1 MLAHLPPSSALS
13 IGLLVV
19 CFLLVLAF
27 EATNG
32 FHDAANAVATVI
44 YTNSLKSVPAVVW
57 SGIMNFIGVIVGGI
71 AVAYALVELLPPDVL
86 SPPDGSPAVPMLV
99 SLFVSACFWNLA
111 TWYFGI
117 PNSSSHCIIGAL
129 IGVAIANGLMM
140 SRGIGDGVDWSQ
152 VWKVLEGLAFSPLLG
167 FVFAGGLYFLA
178 RQVIRDRHLY
188 EPPKD
193 GRPPVWWIRG
203 LLILTCT
210 GVSFAH
216 GTNDGQKSI
225 GLIMLAIIGLF
236 PATYA
241 LNPTASQE
249 IVHLDQ
255 DARGAIPLI
264 RKFGDDEKE
273 VAVKAA
279 KDLESYFAGKAGPE
293 GSPQGTSVNDEPKPS
308 ALLRRVADAAGAA
321 ADKKSVPVTEQQ
333 RTSVRSD
340 AYRLITEMK
349 NVEQSKQAPPEDKT
363 QAKKIHKN
371 LSGAVE
377 YAPWWVRILSAL
389 CLGVG
394 TMIGYKRI
402 VETLGE
408 RIGNTHLTP
417 AKGASAELIA
427 ATLIGTAGV
436 SGLPVS
442 TTHIVT
448 AGIAGTMTG
457 VRGERGGGLN
467 QTMVWRIVMAWVVT
481 LPVTIAIAGG
491 LFYILA

>member
-1 MLAHLPPSSALS
+1 MLANLSPSSALS
-13 IGLLVV
+13 ISLLLI
-19 CFLLVLAF
+19 CLFLVLAF

-71 AVAYALVELLPPDVL
+71 SVAYALVELLPPDVL

-99 SLFVSACFWNLA
+99 SLFISACFWNLA

-129 IGVAIANGLMM
+129 VGVAIGNALLLGRGLG
-140 SRGIGDGVDWSQ
+140 SGVDWGQ
-152 VWKVLEGLAFSPLLG
+152 VWKVLEALALSPVLG
-167 FVFAGGLYFLA
+167 FVLAGGLYFLA
-178 RQVIRDRHLY
+178 RHLIRERHLY
-188 EPPKD
+188 EPPPE
-193 GRPPVWWIRG
+193 GQPPVWWIRG

-241 LNPTASQE
+241 LNSTASQK

-255 DARGAIPLI
+255 DARAAIPLI
-264 RKFGDDEKE
+264 EKFGDDEKE
-273 VAVKAA
+273 VAIQAA
-279 KDLESYFAGKAGPE
+279 KHIEGYLGGKT
-293 GSPQGTSVNDEPKPS
+293 SPQGAPAGDRRAV
-308 ALLRRVADAAGAA
+308 LGGIQRVADRADAA
-321 ADKKSVPVTEQQ
+321 ADQKSVPVPEHQ
-333 RTSVRSD
+333 RGSVRGD
-340 AYRLITEMK
+340 AYRLIAEMK
-349 NVEQSKQAPPEDKT
+349 EVERSKEASPREKDQAT
-363 QAKKIHKN
+363 TIHQN
-371 LSGAVE
+371 LSSAVE

-394 TMIGYKRI
+394 TMFGYRRI
-402 VETLGE
+402 VHTLGE
-408 RIGNTHLTP
+408 RIGRTHLTP
-417 AKGASAELIA
+417 AKGASAELIGA
-427 ATLIGTAGV
+427 ALISTAGF
-436 SGLPVS
+436 SGMPVS

-448 AGIAGTMTG
+448 AGIAGTMAG
-457 VRGERGGGLN
+457 DRGEKGGGLN
-467 QTMVWRIVMAWVVT
+467 KTMVWRIVMAWVVT
-481 LPVTIAIAGG
+481 LPVTIALAAG
-491 LFYILA
+491 LFYVLNQG

>member
-1 MLAHLPPSSALS
+1 MLAHLPPSSVLS
-13 IGLLVV
+13 ISLLVI
-19 CFLLVLAF
+19 CLFLVLAF

-44 YTNSLKSVPAVVW
+44 YTNSLKSVPAVGW

-71 AVAYALVELLPPDVL
+71 SVAYALVELLPPDVM

-99 SLFVSACFWNLA
+99 SLFISACFWNLT

-129 IGVAIANGLMM
+129 VGVAIGNALLL
-140 SRGIGDGVDWSQ
+140 SRGLGNGVDWSQ
-152 VWKVLEGLAFSPLLG
+152 VWKVLEALALSPVLG
-167 FVFAGGLYFLA
+167 FVLAGGLYFLA
-178 RQVIRDRHLY
+178 RHVIRDRHLY
-188 EPPKD
+188 EPPKK
-193 GRPPVWWIRG
+193 GQPPTWWIRG

-241 LNPTASQE
+241 LNLTAGQK
-249 IVHLDQ
+249 IAHLDE
-255 DARGAIPLI
+255 DARAAIPLI
-264 RKFGDDEKE
+264 QKFGDDEKE
-273 VAVKAA
+273 VAVQAAQHLETYLVGKAA
-279 KDLESYFAGKAGPE
+279 
-293 GSPQGTSVNDEPKPS
+293 PQGASTSDPQGFS
-308 ALLRRVADAAGAA
+308 GGILRVAERDDAA
-321 ADKKSVPVTEQQ
+321 ADQESVPVPKQE
-333 RTSVRSD
+333 RSSVRSD
-340 AYRLITEMK
+340 AYRLIAEMK
-349 NVEQSKQAPPEDKT
+349 EVERSKYASPEEKV
-363 QAKKIHKN
+363 QAKKIHQN

-402 VETLGE
+402 VRTLGE
-408 RIGNTHLTP
+408 RVGTTHLTP
-417 AKGASAELIA
+417 AKGASAELIGA
-427 ATLIGTAGV
+427 ALIGTAGF
-436 SGLPVS
+436 SGMPVS

-448 AGIAGTMTG
+448 AGIAGTMAG
-457 VRGERGGGLN
+457 DRGERGGGLN
-467 QTMVWRIVMAWVVT
+467 KSMVWRIVMAWVVT
-481 LPVTIAIAGG
+481 LPLTIAIAAG
-491 LFYILA
+491 LFYVLA